1 MISYAAAFVTAL
13 LNATSNVLNRKA
25 TRDEPARFEFRLRL
39 ITDLM
44 HRRTWLVA
52 VTLMALSFG
61 TGAAALGTGQLAAVQ
76 PIITLELPMTII
88 GESWLLGS
96 RLRKRGWAAIA
107 AMTAAIVVL
116 LVSLDPRPGP
126 HAAISPA
133 AWIIGSAV
141 NAGVLA
147 ALVFAGWT
155 SRSPARRAA
164 LLGTACGLG
173 FGLAAAYAKGMTQQ
187 FTAGGIVGVLVSW
200 QLYAAAAAGAG
211 ATWLLQNA
219 YRAGRLVAS
228 QPGTTLA
235 DPVAAIVWGVLVFGE
250 RVRAGLFLIPA
261 VLAVLALAAAVVV
274 LSRSPGMQGA
284 AGQSETEAR
293 RRVERDEGAGREPAA

>member
-1 MISYAAAFVTAL
+1 MISLAAAVVTAL

-39 ITDLM
+39 IIDLAR
-44 HRRTWLVA
+44 RRTWLAAVA
-52 VTLMALSFG
+52 IMALSFG
-61 TGAAALGTGQLAAVQ
+61 TGAAALGTGQIAAVQ

-107 AMTAAIVVL
+107 VMTAGIVAL
-116 LVSLDPRPGP
+116 LLSLDPRAGP
-126 HAAISPA
+126 STPVAPA
-133 AWIIGSAV
+133 EWIIGSAV
-141 NAGVLA
+141 NGGAVA
-147 ALVFAGWT
+147 ALAFAGWA

-173 FGLAAAYAKGMTQQ
+173 FGLAAAYTKGMTQQ
-187 FTAGGIVGVLVSW
+187 FGTGGIAGVLSSW
-200 QLYAAAAAGAG
+200 QLYAAAVAGAG
-211 ATWLLQNA
+211 TTWLLQNA
-219 YRAGRLVAS
+219 YRAGRLAAA

-250 RVRAGLFLIPA
+250 RVRAGPFLIPA
-261 VLAVLALAAAVVV
+261 VLGVLALAAAVVV
-274 LSRSPGMQGA
+274 LSRSPGMQGT
-284 AGQSETEAR
+284 AGQSEEESR
-293 RRVERDEGAGREPAA
+293 RRIARDEAA